1 MSKAQ
6 IIKAIRENNSF
17 LITSHINPEGDAI
30 GSELAL
36 ASLLARLNKKVCI
49 INEDTNKQLDFLAGK
64 AAIINPDFAMAKS
77 ARRADRLN
85 PIGFNL
91 ARRGNPKQIS
101 NPEGIVLPIPLKEG
115 TNAKFGINRAP
126 KKLKFDV
133 SIALDCPVISRVGNV
148 EKLVKSSKILINI
161 DHHISNDRFGDINW
175 VDDGASCTGELIY
188 ELFNEL
194 KIKLNDKEALYLYV
208 AILTDTGSFRYSN
221 TSSKTHSIISE
232 LLSHKIEP
240 HLIYEKIYGNTSI
253 SYIKLLCRILSSLKK
268 KGKIA
273 YISFEGDISKLDDSV
288 KERFEDFISYPRA
301 LKGVE
306 AAMFFRKLSGNR
318 IKINFRSKGTFDV
331 NKLAR
336 KFGGGGHRSASGCV
350 IDGTM
355 DEVKRKVIK
364 EAKALL

>member
-1 MSKAQ
+1 MSKQ
-6 IIKAIRENNSF
+6 QVIKAIRENSSF

-49 INEDTNKQLDFLAGK
+49 VNEDTNKQLNFLVGK
-64 AAIINPDFAMAKS
+64 DAIINR
-77 ARRADRLN
+77 AR
-85 PIGFNL
+85 
-91 ARRGNPKQIS
+91 
-101 NPEGIVLPIPLKEG
+101 
-115 TNAKFGINRAP
+115 
-126 KKLKFDV
+126 KKLKFDAAIV
-133 SIALDCPVISRVGNV
+133 LDCPVISRVGNV
-148 EKLVKSSKILINI
+148 ERLVKSSKILINI

-175 VDDGASCTGELIY
+175 VDDRVSCAGELIY
-188 ELFNEL
+188 ELFSDF

-221 TSSKTHSIISE
+221 TNSKTHRIISE

-240 HLIYEKIYGNTSI
+240 HLIYEKIYENTSI
-253 SYIKLLCRILSSLKK
+253 SYIKLLCRVLSSLKK

-273 YISFEGDISKLDDSV
+273 YISFEGDTSKLDNSV
-288 KERFEDFISYPRA
+288 RERFEDFISYPRA

-318 IKINFRSKGTFDV
+318 IKVNFRSKGTFDV
-331 NKLAR
+331 NRLAR
-336 KFGGGGHRSASGCV
+336 KFGGGGHIAASGAV
-350 IDGTM
+350 IDGKM

-364 EAKALL
+364 EAIKMTNAKIQSTK